1 MVPNSNVPESAN
13 SKQHEQHDGCG
24 RHATTG
30 AGTGDATSINTQ
42 SRKPRT
48 LILSLRNIFRN
59 DLFRCA
65 LYEFED
71 IIKEIDHAEILAP
84 EGDPTSRRNQL
95 ARRLA
100 FHAPITLKA
109 DLQKPNVNKHY
120 DLFLAMCGG
129 PRDLMMIDAVSYL
142 REGCT
147 TKVCLVEEIWAK
159 QIREHRYFL
168 NVLRGFDLIVIY
180 CSQSVKALSDQI
192 GRRCIFVPPG
202 IDSIRFC
209 PYPAPPARVV
219 DVYSIGRRSKAT
231 HRAILKMVEE
241 RGIFYLYDSIEGNEA
256 VNPIHPEEHRSLF
269 ANIAKRSKYFIVN
282 PGLIDRPDIRGSQ
295 IEFGSRYFEGVAAGV
310 IMVGE
315 IPNNGE
321 FEHLFDWPDAV
332 VALPY
337 GSDRIAALINEF
349 EGQPERQERIRRMNV
364 VQALARH
371 DWAYRWEKIL
381 ENVGLGPM
389 PELLQRKERL
399 AKLGALAM
407 PHGFASTSGT

>member
-1 MVPNSNVPESAN
+1 MS
-13 SKQHEQHDGCG
+13 
-24 RHATTG
+24 
-30 AGTGDATSINTQ
+30 DATSTNTP
-42 SRKPRT
+42 SRRPRT
-48 LILSLRNIFRN
+48 LILSLRNIFCN

-109 DLQKPNVNKHY
+109 GLQKPKVNKHY

-129 PRDLMMIDAVSYL
+129 PRDLMMIDAVGYL
-142 REGCT
+142 RDACT
-147 TKVCLVEEIWAK
+147 TKVCLVEEVWAK
-159 QIREHRYFL
+159 QIHKHRHFL
-168 NVLRGFDLIVIY
+168 NVLKEFDLVATY
-180 CSQSVKALSDQI
+180 CSQSVKALSDRI
-192 GRRCIFVPPG
+192 GRRCIFIPPG

-209 PYPAPPARVV
+209 PYPANPARAV
-219 DVYSIGRRSKAT
+219 DVYSIGRRAPAT
-231 HRAILKMVEE
+231 HQAILKMVGE

-256 VNPIHPEEHRSLF
+256 INPINPKEHRSLF

-282 PGLIDRPDIRGSQ
+282 PGLIDRPDVRGSQ
-295 IEFGSRYFEGVAAGV
+295 IEIGSRYFEGAAAGT

-315 IPNNGE
+315 APNNGE
-321 FEHLFDWPDAV
+321 FERLFDWPGAV
-332 VALPY
+332 VSLPF
-337 GSDRIAALINEF
+337 GSDRIGTLIDEL
-349 EGQPERQERIRRMNV
+349 EGQPEKQERIRRMNV
-364 VQALARH
+364 VQSLARH

-399 AKLGALAM
+399 ANLAELVM
-407 PHGFASTSGT
+407 PRGLS

>member
-1 MVPNSNVPESAN
+1 MRLLRGHS
-13 SKQHEQHDGCG
+13 
-24 RHATTG
+24 
-30 AGTGDATSINTQ
+30 TSIDTQ

-48 LILSLRNIFRN
+48 LIFSLRNIFRN

-71 IIKEIDHAEILAP
+71 IINEIDHAEILAP
-84 EGDPTSRRNQL
+84 RGDATSRRNQL

-109 DLQKPNVNKHY
+109 DLQKPKVDKHY

-129 PRDLMMIDAVSYL
+129 PRDLLMIDAVSYL
-142 REGCT
+142 RDACT
-147 TKVCLVEEIWAK
+147 IKVCLVEEIWAK
-159 QIREHRYFL
+159 QMHQHRYFI
-168 NVLRGFDLIVIY
+168 NVLRKFDLIALY
-180 CSQSVKALSDQI
+180 SSQSVKALSDQI
-192 GRRCIFVPPG
+192 GCRCIFVPPG

-209 PYPAPPARVV
+209 PYPGNPGRGV
-219 DVYSIGRRSKAT
+219 DVYSIGARSQT
-231 HRAILKMVEE
+231 TNQRILKMVDE
-241 RGIFYLYDSIEGNEA
+241 RGIFYVHDEGSEA
-256 VNPIHPEEHRSLF
+256 IGPINPKEHRSVF

-295 IEFGSRYFEGVAAGV
+295 IEIGSRYFEGVAAGV

-332 VALPY
+332 VHLPY
-337 GSDRIAALINEF
+337 GSDRIVALIDEL
-349 EGQPERQERIRRMNV
+349 EGQPEKQERIRRTNV

-371 DWAYRWEKIL
+371 DWAYRWENIL
-381 ENVGLGPM
+381 KNVGLGPM

-399 AKLGALAM
+399 ANLAELAT
-407 PHGFASTSGT
+407 PQGFASGSGT

>member
-1 MVPNSNVPESAN
+1 MSDV
-13 SKQHEQHDGCG
+13 
-24 RHATTG
+24 
-30 AGTGDATSINTQ
+30 TSSDTQ
-42 SRKPRT
+42 SHKPRT
-48 LILSLRNIFRN
+48 LILSLRNIFRK

-71 IIKEIDHAEILAP
+71 IINEIDHVEMLAP

-109 DLQKPNVNKHY
+109 DLQKPKVNQHY
-120 DLFLAMCGG
+120 DLFVAMCGG

-142 REGCT
+142 KDACT
-147 TKVCLVEEIWAK
+147 TKVCLIEEIWAK
-159 QIREHRYFL
+159 QIHEHRYFL
-168 NVLRGFDLIVIY
+168 NVLKDFDLIAIY
-180 CSQSVKALSDQI
+180 CSQSVKSLSDQI

-209 PYPAPPARVV
+209 PYPTNPARVV
-219 DVYSIGRRSKAT
+219 DVYSIGRRSPAT
-231 HRAILKMVEE
+231 HQAILKMVDE
-241 RGIFYLYDSIEGNEA
+241 RGIFYLHDTIEGNEA
-256 VNPIHPEEHRSLF
+256 VNPIHPKEHRSLF

-282 PGLIDRPDIRGSQ
+282 PGLIDLPDIRGSQ
-295 IEFGSRYFEGVAAGV
+295 IEIGNRYFEGVAAGV

-315 IPNNGE
+315 TPNNGE
-321 FEHLFDWPDAV
+321 FERLFDWPGAV
-332 VALPY
+332 VHLPF
-337 GSDRIAALINEF
+337 GSDRIAPLIDEL
-349 EGQPERQERIRRMNV
+349 EGQPEKQEKIRRMNV

-399 AKLGALAM
+399 ANLAKLVT
-407 PHGFASTSGT
+407 PNGFAGVSGTPSAAILP

>member
-1 MVPNSNVPESAN
+1 MSDV
-13 SKQHEQHDGCG
+13 
-24 RHATTG
+24 
-30 AGTGDATSINTQ
+30 TSIDTQ

-71 IIKEIDHAEILAP
+71 IINEIDHAEILAP

-109 DLQKPNVNKHY
+109 DLQKPKVNQHY

-142 REGCT
+142 KVACT

-159 QIREHRYFL
+159 QIHEHRYFL
-168 NVLRGFDLIVIY
+168 NVLRGFDLIAIY
-180 CSQSVKALSDQI
+180 SSQSVKALSDQI

-209 PYPAPPARVV
+209 PHPTNPERVV
-219 DVYSIGRRSKAT
+219 DVYSIGRRSEAT
-231 HRAILKMVEE
+231 HQAILKMADE
-241 RGIFYLYDSIEGNEA
+241 RGIFYLHDEGSEA
-256 VNPIHPEEHRSLF
+256 IGPINPKEHRDLF

-295 IEFGSRYFEGVAAGV
+295 IEIGSRYFEGVAAGV

-315 IPNNGE
+315 TPNNGE
-321 FEHLFDWPDAV
+321 FEHLFGWPGAV
-332 VALPY
+332 IHLPF
-337 GSDRIAALINEF
+337 GSGRIGALIDEL
-349 EGQPERQERIRRMNV
+349 EGQPEKQNRIRRMNV

-389 PELLQRKERL
+389 PELLRRKERL
-399 AKLGALAM
+399 TNLAELIT
-407 PHGFASTSGT
+407 PHGFAGMSGTQSPAILP

>member
-1 MVPNSNVPESAN
+1 MSA
-13 SKQHEQHDGCG
+13 
-24 RHATTG
+24 T
-30 AGTGDATSINTQ
+30 TSINTQ

-71 IIKEIDHAEILAP
+71 IINEIDHAEILAP
-84 EGDPTSRRNQL
+84 KGDPTSRRNQL

-109 DLQKPNVNKHY
+109 DLQKPNVDKHY

-129 PRDLMMIDAVSYL
+129 PRDLLMIDAVSYL
-142 REGCT
+142 RDVCT
-147 TKVCLVEEIWAK
+147 TKVCLLEEIWAQ
-159 QIREHRYFL
+159 QIHEHRYFT
-168 NVLRGFDLIVIY
+168 NVLRGFDLIAIY
-180 CSQSVKALSDQI
+180 SSQSVKALSDQI
-192 GRRCIFVPPG
+192 GCRCIFVPPG

-209 PYPAPPARVV
+209 PYPANPERVV
-219 DVYSIGRRSKAT
+219 DVYSIGRRSQAT
-231 HRAILKMVEE
+231 HQAILKMVDE
-241 RGIFYLYDSIEGNEA
+241 RGIFYLHDEGSE
-256 VNPIHPEEHRSLF
+256 VSNPINPKEHRSLF
-269 ANIAKRSKYFIVN
+269 ASIAKRSKYFMVN

-295 IEFGSRYFEGVAAGV
+295 IEIGSRYFEGVAAGV

-315 IPNNGE
+315 IPNNGA

-332 VALPY
+332 VHLPY
-337 GSDRIAALINEF
+337 GSDRIVALIDEL
-349 EGQPERQERIRRMNV
+349 EEQPERQERIRRMNV

-399 AKLGALAM
+399 AKLGELAM
-407 PHGFASTSGT
+407 PHGFASMSGT

>member
-1 MVPNSNVPESAN
+1 MS
-13 SKQHEQHDGCG
+13 D
-24 RHATTG
+24 T
-30 AGTGDATSINTQ
+30 TSINTQ

-71 IIKEIDHAEILAP
+71 IINEIDHAEILAP
-84 EGDPTSRRNQL
+84 KGDPTSRRNQL

-109 DLQKPNVNKHY
+109 DLQKPKVNKHY

-129 PRDLMMIDAVSYL
+129 PRDLLMIDAVSYL
-142 REGCT
+142 RDACT
-147 TKVCLVEEIWAK
+147 TKVCLLEEIWAK
-159 QIREHRYFL
+159 QIHEHRYFT
-168 NVLRGFDLIVIY
+168 NVLREFDLIAIY
-180 CSQSVKALSDQI
+180 SSQSVKALSDQI

-209 PYPAPPARVV
+209 PYPTNPERVV
-219 DVYSIGRRSKAT
+219 DVYSIGRRSEAT
-231 HRAILKMVEE
+231 HQAILKMVDE
-241 RGIFYLYDSIEGNEA
+241 RCIFYLHDEGSE
-256 VNPIHPEEHRSLF
+256 VINPIDPKEHRSLL
-269 ANIAKRSKYFIVN
+269 ANIAKRSRYFIVN

-295 IEFGSRYFEGVAAGV
+295 IEIGSRYFEGVAAGV

-332 VALPY
+332 VHLPY
-337 GSDRIAALINEF
+337 GSDRIVALIDEL
-349 EGQPERQERIRRMNV
+349 EGQPEKQERIRRMNV

>member
-1 MVPNSNVPESAN
+1 MS
-13 SKQHEQHDGCG
+13 DGT
-24 RHATTG
+24 A
-30 AGTGDATSINTQ
+30 INTQ
-42 SRKPRT
+42 SRTPRT

-109 DLQKPNVNKHY
+109 DLQKPKVNQHY

-142 REGCT
+142 KDACT
-147 TKVCLVEEIWAK
+147 TKVCLMEEIWAK
-159 QIREHRYFL
+159 QIHKHRYFL
-168 NVLRGFDLIVIY
+168 NVLRGFDLIVLY
-180 CSQSVKALSDQI
+180 LSQSVKSLGDRI
-192 GRRCIFVPPG
+192 GRRCVFVPPG
-202 IDSIRFC
+202 IDSIHFC
-209 PYPAPPARVV
+209 PYPANPARVV
-219 DVYSIGRRSKAT
+219 DIYSIGRRSPAT
-231 HRAILKMVEE
+231 HQAILKMVEE
-241 RGIFYLYDSIEGNEA
+241 RGIFYLYDSTEGNEA
-256 VNPIHPEEHRSLF
+256 IHPINSVEHRSLF
-269 ANIAKRSKYFIVN
+269 ANIGKRSKYFIVN

-295 IEFGSRYFEGVAAGV
+295 IEIGSRYFEGAAAGV

-315 IPNNGE
+315 TPNNGE
-321 FEHLFDWPDAV
+321 FERLFDWPDAV
-332 VALPY
+332 VPLPY
-337 GSDRIAALINEF
+337 GSDRIAALIDEL
-349 EGQPERQERIRRMNV
+349 EGQPEKQERIRRMNV
-364 VQALARH
+364 VQVLARH

-381 ENVGLGPM
+381 ENVGLGAL

-399 AKLGALAM
+399 ANLAKLVT
-407 PHGFASTSGT
+407 PRGFAGISGTKSAGILP

>member
-1 MVPNSNVPESAN
+1 MSA
-13 SKQHEQHDGCG
+13 
-24 RHATTG
+24 T
-30 AGTGDATSINTQ
+30 TSINTQ

-71 IIKEIDHAEILAP
+71 IINEIDHAEILAP
-84 EGDPTSRRNQL
+84 KGDPTSRRNQL

-109 DLQKPNVNKHY
+109 DLQKPNVDKHY

-129 PRDLMMIDAVSYL
+129 PRDLLMIDAVSYL
-142 REGCT
+142 RDVCT
-147 TKVCLVEEIWAK
+147 TKVCLLEEIWAQ
-159 QIREHRYFL
+159 QIHEHRYFT
-168 NVLRGFDLIVIY
+168 NVLRGFDLIAIY
-180 CSQSVKALSDQI
+180 SSQSVKALSDQI
-192 GRRCIFVPPG
+192 GCRCIFVPPG

-209 PYPAPPARVV
+209 PYPANPERVV
-219 DVYSIGRRSKAT
+219 DVYSIGRRSEAT
-231 HRAILKMVEE
+231 HQAILKMVDE
-241 RGIFYLYDSIEGNEA
+241 RGIFYLHDEGSE
-256 VNPIHPEEHRSLF
+256 VSNPINPKEHRSLF
-269 ANIAKRSKYFIVN
+269 ASIAKRSKYFMVN

-295 IEFGSRYFEGVAAGV
+295 IEIGSRYFEGVAAGV

-315 IPNNGE
+315 IPNNGA

-332 VALPY
+332 VHLPY
-337 GSDRIAALINEF
+337 GSDRIVALIDEL
-349 EGQPERQERIRRMNV
+349 EEQPERQERIRRMNV

-399 AKLGALAM
+399 AKLGELAM
-407 PHGFASTSGT
+407 PHGFASMSGT

>member
-1 MVPNSNVPESAN
+1 MS
-13 SKQHEQHDGCG
+13 DL
-24 RHATTG
+24 
-30 AGTGDATSINTQ
+30 TSISTQ

-71 IIKEIDHAEILAP
+71 TIKEIDDAEILSP

-109 DLQKPNVNKHY
+109 ALQKPKVNKRY

-129 PRDLMMIDAVSYL
+129 PRDLLIIDALSYL
-142 REGCT
+142 GDACT
-147 TKVCLVEEIWAK
+147 TKVCLVEEIWAQ
-159 QIREHRYFL
+159 QIHEHRYFM
-168 NVLRGFDLIVIY
+168 NVLKEFDLIALY
-180 CSQSVKALSDQI
+180 SSQSVKALSDQI
-192 GRRCIFVPPG
+192 GCRCIFVPPG

-209 PYPAPPARVV
+209 PYPANPERVV
-219 DVYSIGRRSKAT
+219 DVYSIGRRSQAT
-231 HRAILKMVEE
+231 HLAILKMADE
-241 RGIFYLYDSIEGNEA
+241 RGIFYLHDESSEA
-256 VNPIHPEEHRSLF
+256 IGPINPKEHRSLF
-269 ANIAKRSKYFIVN
+269 ASIAKRSKYFIVN
-282 PGLIDRPDIRGSQ
+282 PGLFDRPDIRGGQ
-295 IEFGSRYFEGVAAGV
+295 IEIGSRYFEGVAAGT

-315 IPNNGE
+315 TPNNAE
-321 FEHLFDWPDAV
+321 FEHLFGWPDAV
-332 VALPY
+332 VHLPY
-337 GSDRIAALINEF
+337 GSDRIVALIDEL
-349 EGQPERQERIRRMNV
+349 EGQPEKQERIRRMNV

-399 AKLGALAM
+399 ANLAELAM
-407 PHGFASTSGT
+407 PNGFSGMSGT

>member
-1 MVPNSNVPESAN
+1 M
-13 SKQHEQHDGCG
+13 G
-24 RHATTG
+24 RVQSLMS
-30 AGTGDATSINTQ
+30 DITSISTQ
-42 SRKPRT
+42 SCKPRT

-71 IIKEIDHAEILAP
+71 TINEIDHAEILAP
-84 EGDPTSRRNQL
+84 KGDPTSRRNQL
-95 ARRLA
+95 AKRLA

-109 DLQKPNVNKHY
+109 DLEKPKVTKHY

-129 PRDLMMIDAVSYL
+129 PRDLLMIDTFSYL
-142 REGCT
+142 RDRCT

-159 QIREHRYFL
+159 QMHQHRYFI
-168 NVLRGFDLIVIY
+168 NVLREFDLIALY
-180 CSQSVKALSDQI
+180 SSQSVKVLSDQI
-192 GRRCIFVPPG
+192 GCTCVFVPPG

-209 PYPAPPARVV
+209 PYPAKPERVV
-219 DVYSIGRRSKAT
+219 DVFSIGRRSQAT
-231 HRAILKMVEE
+231 HQAILNMVDE
-241 RGIFYLYDSIEGNEA
+241 RGIFYLHDEGSEA
-256 VNPIHPEEHRSLF
+256 VGPIDPKEHRSLF
-269 ANIAKRSKYFIVN
+269 ANIARRSKYFIVN

-295 IEFGSRYFEGVAAGV
+295 IEIGSRYFEGVAAGV

-332 VALPY
+332 VHLPY
-337 GSDRIAALINEF
+337 GSDRIVALIDEL
-349 EGQPERQERIRRMNV
+349 EGQPEKQESIRRMNV

-389 PELLQRKERL
+389 PELLQRKEHL
-399 AKLGALAM
+399 AKLAELAM
-407 PHGFASTSGT
+407 PHGLTI

>member
-1 MVPNSNVPESAN
+1 MSY
-13 SKQHEQHDGCG
+13 
-24 RHATTG
+24 T
-30 AGTGDATSINTQ
+30 TSINAQ

-71 IIKEIDHAEILAP
+71 IINEIDHAEIIAP

-109 DLQKPNVNKHY
+109 DLQKPNVNQHY

-142 REGCT
+142 KDACT
-147 TKVCLVEEIWAK
+147 TKVCVMEEIWAR
-159 QIREHRYFL
+159 QIHKHRYFL
-168 NVLRGFDLIVIY
+168 NVLRGFDLIAIY
-180 CSQSVKALSDQI
+180 CSQSVKALGDRI

-202 IDSIRFC
+202 IDSIHFC
-209 PYPAPPARVV
+209 PYPANQERVI
-219 DVYSIGRRSKAT
+219 DVYSIGRRSQAT
-231 HRAILKMVEE
+231 HQAILKMVDE
-241 RGIFYLYDSIEGNEA
+241 RGIFYVHDTIEGNEA
-256 VNPIHPEEHRSLF
+256 INPIHRTEHRSLF
-269 ANIAKRSKYFIVN
+269 VNIAKRSKYFIVN

-295 IEFGSRYFEGVAAGV
+295 IEMGSRYFEGAAAGM

-315 IPNNGE
+315 TPNNGE
-321 FEHLFDWPDAV
+321 FEHLFDWPGAV
-332 VALPY
+332 VHLPF
-337 GSDRIAALINEF
+337 GSDRIGTLIDEL
-349 EGQPERQERIRRMNV
+349 EGQPEKQEKIRRMNV

-381 ENVGLGPM
+381 ENVGLAPM

-399 AKLGALAM
+399 ANLAELVT
-407 PHGFASTSGT
+407 PHGFAGISATQSPAILP

>member
-1 MVPNSNVPESAN
+1 M
-13 SKQHEQHDGCG
+13 G
-24 RHATTG
+24 RVQSLMS
-30 AGTGDATSINTQ
+30 DITSISTQ
-42 SRKPRT
+42 SCKPRT

-71 IIKEIDHAEILAP
+71 TINEIDHAEILAP
-84 EGDPTSRRNQL
+84 KGDPTSRRNQL
-95 ARRLA
+95 AKRLA

-109 DLQKPNVNKHY
+109 DLEKPKVTKHY

-129 PRDLMMIDAVSYL
+129 PRDLLMIDTFSYL
-142 REGCT
+142 RDRCT

-159 QIREHRYFL
+159 QMHQHRYFI
-168 NVLRGFDLIVIY
+168 NVLREFDLIALY
-180 CSQSVKALSDQI
+180 SSQSVKVLSDQI
-192 GRRCIFVPPG
+192 GCTCVFVPPG

-209 PYPAPPARVV
+209 PYPAKPERVV
-219 DVYSIGRRSKAT
+219 DVFSIGRRSQAT
-231 HRAILKMVEE
+231 HQAILNMVDE
-241 RGIFYLYDSIEGNEA
+241 RGIFYLHDEDSE
-256 VNPIHPEEHRSLF
+256 VTNPINPKEHRSLF
-269 ANIAKRSKYFIVN
+269 SNIAKRSKYFIVN

-295 IEFGSRYFEGVAAGV
+295 IEIGSRYFEGVAAGV

-332 VALPY
+332 VHLPY
-337 GSDRIAALINEF
+337 GSDRIVALIDEL
-349 EGQPERQERIRRMNV
+349 EGQPEKQESIRRMNV

-389 PELLQRKERL
+389 PELLQRKEHL
-399 AKLGALAM
+399 AKLAELAM
-407 PHGFASTSGT
+407 PHGLTI

>member
-1 MVPNSNVPESAN
+1 MSDTAPI
-13 SKQHEQHDGCG
+13 KT
-24 RHATTG
+24 R
-30 AGTGDATSINTQ
+30 

-48 LILSLRNIFRN
+48 LILSLRNVFRN

-71 IIKEIDHAEILAP
+71 IINEIDHAEILAP
-84 EGDPTSRRNQL
+84 DGDPTSRRNQL

-100 FHAPITLKA
+100 YHAPITLKA
-109 DLQKPNVNKHY
+109 DLQKPKVNQHY

-129 PRDLMMIDAVSYL
+129 PRDLLMIDAVSYL
-142 REGCT
+142 RDACT

-159 QIREHRYFL
+159 QIHEHRYFT
-168 NVLRGFDLIVIY
+168 NVLRKFDLIAIY
-180 CSQSVKALSDQI
+180 SSQSVKALSDQI
-192 GRRCIFVPPG
+192 GCRCIFIPPG

-209 PYPAPPARVV
+209 PYPANPERVV
-219 DVYSIGRRSKAT
+219 DVYSIGRRSEAT
-231 HRAILKMVEE
+231 HQAILKMVDE
-241 RGIFYLYDSIEGNEA
+241 RGIFYLHDEGSE
-256 VNPIHPEEHRSLF
+256 VISPINPKEHRSLF
-269 ANIAKRSKYFIVN
+269 SNIAKRSKYFIVN

-295 IEFGSRYFEGVAAGV
+295 IEIGSRYFEGVAAGV

-321 FEHLFDWPDAV
+321 FQHLFDWPDAV
-332 VALPY
+332 VHLPY
-337 GSDRIAALINEF
+337 GSDRIVALIDEL
-349 EGQPERQERIRRMNV
+349 EGQPEKREGIRRMNV

-389 PELLQRKERL
+389 AELLQRKERL
-399 AKLGALAM
+399 AKLAELAM
-407 PHGFASTSGT
+407 PHGFASMSGTQSPAILP

>member
-1 MVPNSNVPESAN
+1 MSDV
-13 SKQHEQHDGCG
+13 
-24 RHATTG
+24 
-30 AGTGDATSINTQ
+30 TSIDTQ

-59 DLFRCA
+59 DLFRCS

-71 IIKEIDHAEILAP
+71 IINEIDHAEIIAP
-84 EGDPTSRRNQL
+84 KGDPTTRRNQL

-109 DLQKPNVNKHY
+109 DLQKPKVNRHY

-142 REGCT
+142 SDACT
-147 TKVCLVEEIWAK
+147 TKVCLVEEIWAR
-159 QIREHRYFL
+159 QIHEHRYFL
-168 NVLRGFDLIVIY
+168 NVLREFDLIVIY

-209 PYPAPPARVV
+209 PYPANPARVI
-219 DVYSIGRRSKAT
+219 DVYSIGRRSQAT
-231 HRAILKMVEE
+231 HQAILKMVDE
-241 RGIFYLYDSIEGNEA
+241 RGIFYLHDSIEGNEA
-256 VNPIHPEEHRSLF
+256 VNPINPEEHRSLF

-295 IEFGSRYFEGVAAGV
+295 IEIGSRYFEGVAAGV

-315 IPNNGE
+315 TPNNGE
-321 FEHLFDWPDAV
+321 FEHLFDWPGAV
-332 VALPY
+332 VPLPY
-337 GSDRIAALINEF
+337 GSDRISALIDEL
-349 EGQPERQERIRRMNV
+349 EGQPEKQERIRRMNV
-364 VQALARH
+364 VQALTRH

-381 ENVGLGPM
+381 ENVGLVPM
-389 PELLQRKERL
+389 PGLLQRKERL
-399 AKLGALAM
+399 ASLAELVA
-407 PHGFASTSGT
+407 PHGLASISGTQSPPILP

>member
-1 MVPNSNVPESAN
+1 MVLWNGS
-13 SKQHEQHDGCG
+13 
-24 RHATTG
+24 
-30 AGTGDATSINTQ
+30 GDDLNYDCQKFTLKKRLVVIRFLLLRSGKMRLLMSYTTSISTQ

-71 IIKEIDHAEILAP
+71 TITEIDHAEIFAP

-100 FHAPITLKA
+100 FHAPITMKA
-109 DLQKPNVNKHY
+109 DLQKPKVNKHY

-129 PRDLMMIDAVSYL
+129 PRDLLMIDAVSSL
-142 REGCT
+142 RDACT

-159 QIREHRYFL
+159 QMREHRFFM
-168 NVLRGFDLIVIY
+168 NVLREFDLIALY
-180 CSQSVKALSDQI
+180 SSQSVKALSDQI
-192 GRRCIFVPPG
+192 GCRCIFVPPG

-209 PYPAPPARVV
+209 PYPANPERVV
-219 DVYSIGRRSKAT
+219 DVYSIGRRSQAT
-231 HRAILKMVEE
+231 HQAILKMADE
-241 RGIFYLYDSIEGNEA
+241 RGKFYLHDEGSE
-256 VNPIHPEEHRSLF
+256 VINPIDPKEHRSLL
-269 ANIAKRSKYFIVN
+269 ANIAKRSKFFIVN

-295 IEFGSRYFEGVAAGV
+295 IEIGS
-310 IMVGE
+310 
-315 IPNNGE
+315 
-321 FEHLFDWPDAV
+321 DWPDAV
-332 VALPY
+332 VHLPF
-337 GSDRIAALINEF
+337 GSDRIVALIDEL
-349 EGQPERQERIRRMNV
+349 EGQPEKQERIRRINV

-399 AKLGALAM
+399 AELAELAK
-407 PHGFASTSGT
+407 PDGFASMSGTQSPAIPP

>member
-1 MVPNSNVPESAN
+1 MSA
-13 SKQHEQHDGCG
+13 
-24 RHATTG
+24 T
-30 AGTGDATSINTQ
+30 TSINTQ

-71 IIKEIDHAEILAP
+71 IINEIDHAEILAP
-84 EGDPTSRRNQL
+84 KGDPTSRHNQL

-109 DLQKPNVNKHY
+109 DLQKPNVDKHY

-129 PRDLMMIDAVSYL
+129 PRDLLMIDAVSYL
-142 REGCT
+142 RDVCT
-147 TKVCLVEEIWAK
+147 TKVCLLEEIWAQ
-159 QIREHRYFL
+159 QIHEHRYFT
-168 NVLRGFDLIVIY
+168 NVLRGFDLIAIY
-180 CSQSVKALSDQI
+180 SSQSVKALSDQI
-192 GRRCIFVPPG
+192 GCRCIFVPPG

-209 PYPAPPARVV
+209 PYPANPERVV
-219 DVYSIGRRSKAT
+219 DVYSIGRRSEAT
-231 HRAILKMVEE
+231 HQAILKMVDE
-241 RGIFYLYDSIEGNEA
+241 RGIFYLHDEGSE
-256 VNPIHPEEHRSLF
+256 VSNPINPKEHRSLF
-269 ANIAKRSKYFIVN
+269 ASIAKRSKYFMVN

-295 IEFGSRYFEGVAAGV
+295 IEIGSRYFEGVAAGV

-315 IPNNGE
+315 IPNNGA

-332 VALPY
+332 VHLPY
-337 GSDRIAALINEF
+337 GSDRIVALIDEL
-349 EGQPERQERIRRMNV
+349 EEQPERQERIRRMNV

-399 AKLGALAM
+399 AKLGELAM
-407 PHGFASTSGT
+407 PHGFASMSGT

>member
-1 MVPNSNVPESAN
+1 MS
-13 SKQHEQHDGCG
+13 
-24 RHATTG
+24 
-30 AGTGDATSINTQ
+30 DATPIKSQ

-71 IIKEIDHAEILAP
+71 IIKDIDHAEIFAP

-109 DLQKPNVNKHY
+109 DLQKPKVNNHY
-120 DLFLAMCGG
+120 DLFLATCGG

-142 REGCT
+142 RDGCT
-147 TKVCLVEEIWAK
+147 TKVCLIEEVWAK
-159 QIREHRYFL
+159 QIHKHRYFL
-168 NVLRGFDLIVIY
+168 DVLRKFDLIATY
-180 CSQSVKALSDQI
+180 CSQSVKALSERI
-192 GRRCIFVPPG
+192 GRKCIFVPPG

-209 PYPAPPARVV
+209 PYPANPARAV
-219 DVYSIGRRSKAT
+219 DVYSMGRRSPAT
-231 HRAILKMVEE
+231 HQALLKMVEE
-241 RGIFYLYDSIEGNEA
+241 RGIFYLYDSTEGNEA
-256 VNPIHPEEHRSLF
+256 IHPINPVEHRSLF

-321 FEHLFDWPDAV
+321 FERLFDWPDAV
-332 VALPY
+332 VPLPF
-337 GSDRIAALINEF
+337 GSDRIAALINEL
-349 EGQPERQERIRRMNV
+349 EGQQEKQERIRRMNV
-364 VQALARH
+364 VEALARH

-399 AKLGALAM
+399 ANLAKVVT
-407 PHGFASTSGT
+407 PHGLAGMSGTKPPAILP

>member
-1 MVPNSNVPESAN
+1 MGKVQFLMS
-13 SKQHEQHDGCG
+13 D
-24 RHATTG
+24 T
-30 AGTGDATSINTQ
+30 TSINTQ
-42 SRKPRT
+42 SCKPRT

-71 IIKEIDHAEILAP
+71 TINEIDHAEILAP
-84 EGDPTSRRNQL
+84 KGDPTSRRNQL
-95 ARRLA
+95 AKRLA

-109 DLQKPNVNKHY
+109 DLEKPKVNKHY

-129 PRDLMMIDAVSYL
+129 PRDLLMIDAFSYL
-142 REGCT
+142 RDTCT

-159 QIREHRYFL
+159 QMYQHRYFI
-168 NVLRGFDLIVIY
+168 NVLREFDLIALY
-180 CSQSVKALSDQI
+180 SSQSVKVLSDQI
-192 GRRCIFVPPG
+192 GCTCVFVPPG

-209 PYPAPPARVV
+209 PYPAKPERVV
-219 DVYSIGRRSKAT
+219 DVFSIGRRSQAT
-231 HRAILKMVEE
+231 HQAILKMVDE
-241 RGIFYLYDSIEGNEA
+241 RGIFYLHDEDSE
-256 VNPIHPEEHRSLF
+256 VTNPINPKEHRFLF
-269 ANIAKRSKYFIVN
+269 SNIAKRSKYFIVN

-295 IEFGSRYFEGVAAGV
+295 IEIGSRYFEGVAAGV

-332 VALPY
+332 VHLPY
-337 GSDRIAALINEF
+337 GSDRIVALIDEL
-349 EGQPERQERIRRMNV
+349 EGQPEKQESIRRMNV

-381 ENVGLGPM
+381 ENVGLEPM
-389 PELLQRKERL
+389 PELLQRKEHL
-399 AKLGALAM
+399 AKLAELAM
-407 PHGFASTSGT
+407 PYGLTI

>member
-1 MVPNSNVPESAN
+1 MSDSA
-13 SKQHEQHDGCG
+13 
-24 RHATTG
+24 
-30 AGTGDATSINTQ
+30 SISTQ

-71 IIKEIDHAEILAP
+71 IISEIDHAEIFAP
-84 EGDPTSRRNQL
+84 NGDPTSRRNQL

-100 FHAPITLKA
+100 SHAPITLKA
-109 DLQKPNVNKHY
+109 ELQKPKVNKRY

-129 PRDLMMIDAVSYL
+129 PRDLLMIDAVSYL
-142 REGCT
+142 GDACT

-159 QIREHRYFL
+159 QIHEHRYFI
-168 NVLRGFDLIVIY
+168 NVLKQFDLIALY
-180 CSQSVKALSDQI
+180 SSQSVKVLSDQI

-209 PYPAPPARVV
+209 PYPANAERVV
-219 DVYSIGRRSKAT
+219 DVYSIGRRSQAT
-231 HRAILKMVEE
+231 HRAILKMADE
-241 RGIFYLYDSIEGNEA
+241 RGIFYLHDEGSEA
-256 VNPIHPEEHRSLF
+256 VGPIDPKEHRSLF
-269 ANIAKRSKYFIVN
+269 ANIARRSKYFIVN

-315 IPNNGE
+315 IPNNPE

-332 VALPY
+332 VHLPY
-337 GSDRIAALINEF
+337 GSDRIVAVIDELQ
-349 EGQPERQERIRRMNV
+349 GQPEKQERIRRMNV

-381 ENVGLGPM
+381 ENVGLGPV

-399 AKLGALAM
+399 ARLAELAM
-407 PHGFASTSGT
+407 PH

>member
-1 MVPNSNVPESAN
+1 MRLLMSYTKSISA
-13 SKQHEQHDGCG
+13 
-24 RHATTG
+24 
-30 AGTGDATSINTQ
+30 Q

-71 IIKEIDHAEILAP
+71 TITEIDQAEIFAP
-84 EGDPTSRRNQL
+84 EGDPTSRRNHV

-109 DLQKPNVNKHY
+109 DLQKPKVNKHY

-129 PRDLMMIDAVSYL
+129 PRDLLMIDAVSYL
-142 REGCT
+142 LDACT

-159 QIREHRYFL
+159 QMREHRFFMD
-168 NVLRGFDLIVIY
+168 VLRKFDLIALY
-180 CSQSVKALSDQI
+180 SSQSVKALSDQI
-192 GRRCIFVPPG
+192 GCKCIFVPPG

-209 PYPAPPARVV
+209 PYPANPERVV
-219 DVYSIGRRSKAT
+219 DVYSIGRRSLIT
-231 HRAILKMVEE
+231 HQAILKMADE
-241 RGIFYLYDSIEGNEA
+241 RGIFYLHDEGSEVA
-256 VNPIHPEEHRSLF
+256 NPIDPKEHRSLL

-282 PGLIDRPDIRGSQ
+282 PGLIDRPDIRGTQ
-295 IEFGSRYFEGVAAGV
+295 IEIGSRYFEGVAAGA

-321 FEHLFDWPDAV
+321 FEHLFGWPDSV
-332 VALPY
+332 VHLPY
-337 GSDRIAALINEF
+337 GSDRIVALIDEL
-349 EGQPERQERIRRMNV
+349 EGQPEKQEKIRRMNV

-399 AKLGALAM
+399 AKLAELAM
-407 PHGFASTSGT
+407 PH

>member
-1 MVPNSNVPESAN
+1 MDDVKSI
-13 SKQHEQHDGCG
+13 DT
-24 RHATTG
+24 HA
-30 AGTGDATSINTQ
+30 SE
-42 SRKPRT
+42 PRT
-48 LILSLRNIFRN
+48 LILSLRNIYRK

-65 LYEFED
+65 LYEYED
-71 IIKEIDHAEILAP
+71 IIKEIDRAEILAP

-100 FHAPITLKA
+100 FYAPITLKA
-109 DLQKPNVNKHY
+109 DLQKPKVNKHY

-142 REGCT
+142 RDACT

-159 QIREHRYFL
+159 QIHEHRYFL
-168 NVLRGFDLIVIY
+168 NVLREFDLVATY
-180 CSQSVKALSDQI
+180 CSQSVKALSDRI
-192 GRRCIFVPPG
+192 GRTCIFVPPG

-209 PYPAPPARVV
+209 PYPANPARVL
-219 DVYSIGRRSKAT
+219 DVYSIGRRASAT
-231 HRAILKMVEE
+231 HQAILKMVEE
-241 RGIFYLYDSIEGNEA
+241 RGIFYQYDSIEGNEA
-256 VNPIHPEEHRSLF
+256 INPVNPVEHRSLF

-295 IEFGSRYFEGVAAGV
+295 IEIGSRYFEGAAAGT

-315 IPNNGE
+315 APNNGE

-332 VALPY
+332 VSLPF
-337 GSDRIAALINEF
+337 GSDRIGALIDEL
-349 EGQPERQERIRRMNV
+349 EGQPEKQERNRRMNV
-364 VQALARH
+364 VQSLARH

-399 AKLGALAM
+399 ANLAELVM
-407 PHGFASTSGT
+407 PPGLS